1 MVPSRTDERGWV
13 STTSTEENALPADS
27 PAIDTPARDHDIV
40 VFGATGFT
48 GELTAAYLA
57 EHAPKDLRWAL
68 AGRNQGKLEEVRKR
82 LARIDPA
89 LAELPLLQA
98 DSSDDASLRAVAEST
113 RVVITTV
120 GPYLEYGEPLVAACA
135 AAGTDYVDLTGEP
148 EFVDRMYLEYHDQ
161 AVASGARIV
170 HACGFD
176 SIPHDL
182 GAWFTVQQ
190 LGSTDPIRL
199 RGVVRAGAMASG
211 GTFHSAMGAF
221 SRAKQMRDAMVAR
234 RKKEGRPVGRKSRA
248 VAGKPHRDRE
258 LGLWL
263 LPMPTIDPFV
273 VARSGAAL
281 ESYGPDFRYS
291 HFAGLKT
298 LRYTVGGVAAVSG
311 MLVAAQIK
319 PVRNF
324 LKSRI
329 KQGDGP
335 SEKRREKSWF
345 TVDFIG
351 RSADRT
357 VHTRVAGGDP
367 GYTETA
373 KMLAE
378 SAMCLALDDN
388 PKTAGQVTT
397 ATAMAENLVPRLQK
411 AGISFET
418 LG

>member
-1 MVPSRTDERGWV
+1 MREDGAPPIRLQEL
-13 STTSTEENALPADS
+13 ALPA
-27 PAIDTPARDHDIV
+27 DTPARDHDIV
-40 VFGATGFT
+40 VLGATGFT

-57 EHAPKDLRWAL
+57 EHAPEGLRWGL
-68 AGRNQGKLEEVRKR
+68 AGRNQDKLEAVRTR

-89 LAELPLLQA
+89 LADLPLLRA
-98 DSSDDASLRAVAEST
+98 DSSDEASLRVLAEST

-120 GPYLEYGEPLVAACA
+120 GPYLEYGGPLVAACA
-135 AAGTDYVDLTGEP
+135 EAGTDYVDLTGEP
-148 EFVDRMYLEYHDQ
+148 EFVDRMYLEHHDE

-190 LGSTDPIRL
+190 LGSKEPITL

-211 GTFHSAMGAF
+211 GTFHSALGAV
-221 SRAKQMRDAMVAR
+221 SRAKQMRAAMVAR

-291 HFAGLKT
+291 HYAGLKT
-298 LRYTVGGVAAVSG
+298 LRYTVGGAVAVSAL
-311 MLVAAQIK
+311 LVAVQIK
-319 PVRNF
+319 PVRNL
-324 LKSRI
+324 LKS
-329 KQGDGP
+329 KVPQGEGP

-345 TVDFIG
+345 TVDFVG
-351 RSADRT
+351 ESGGRT
-357 VHTRVAGGDP
+357 VHTRVSGGDP

-378 SAMCLALDDN
+378 SALSLALDDN
-388 PKTAGQVTT
+388 PTTSGQVTT
-397 ATAMAENLVPRLQK
+397 ATAMAENLLARLQK
-411 AGISFET
+411 AGIRFEIV
-418 LG
+418 